1 LFAYQDDGRESRVA
15 ERGRNP
21 PGRTALEALSFF
33 MADMQAGIGPFLGVL
48 LLAHGWRAG
57 AIGTVIS
64 VGAVA
69 GMIATGPCGAL
80 VDATSHKRS
89 WIAVAG
95 LMSLAASGLVLV
107 SQRPWVIGASQI
119 IACIAGAALGPGM
132 VGLTLGVARQ
142 AGFNAQNGRNQAF
155 NHAGN
160 LAGAALSGVLGWR
173 FGFAAVFWLAAVF
186 SALSIACA
194 FAIPKAVID
203 DAEARG
209 LAGDAG
215 GAARPRGWASLFE
228 SKPLLIAAAALTLFH
243 LGNAAML
250 PLYGMAVVAAHRGD
264 PAGFVAMTIVVAQ
277 GVMVATSLAA
287 MKLAARRGYWLVLLI
302 AFACLPIR
310 GLVAG
315 ALITGWGVWPV
326 GVLDGIAA
334 GLLSVAA
341 PGLVARIMDGTGR
354 VNAAQGAIMAAQGF
368 GGAVSPVLGGWIAQ
382 AWGYPAALATL
393 GAFALVSLALWIGFA
408 RTLRPASAA
417 LAGPRTAQVP

>member
-1 LFAYQDDGRESRVA
+1 MFAYEDQGGRRKVGA
-15 ERGRNP
+15 WTKPARAW
-21 PGRTALEALSFF
+21 ALEALSFF

-48 LLAHGWRAG
+48 LLAHGWRPG

-69 GMIATGPCGAL
+69 GMLAVGPCGAM
-80 VDATSHKRS
+80 VDATPRKRS

-95 LMSLAASGLVLV
+95 LLSLAASGLVLV
-107 SQRPWVIGASQI
+107 SQQAWVIGASQI
-119 IACIAGAALGPGM
+119 VACIAGAALGPGM

-173 FGFAAVFWLAAVF
+173 FGFAAVFWLAAIF
-186 SALSIACA
+186 SVLSIASV
-194 FAIPKAVID
+194 FAIPKAIID

-209 LAGDAG
+209 LPDTTDD
-215 GAARPRGWASLFE
+215 AARPRGWTSLFE
-228 SKPLLIAAAALTLFH
+228 SKPLLVAAAALMLFY
-243 LGNAAML
+243 LGDAAML

-277 GVMVATSLAA
+277 GVMVATSLVA

-302 AFACLPIR
+302 AFALLPIR
-310 GLVAG
+310 GLVASS
-315 ALITGWGVWPV
+315 LIAAWGVWPV
-326 GVLDGIAA
+326 ETLDGVTS

-341 PGLVARIMDGTGR
+341 PGLIARIMDGTGR
-354 VNAAQGAIMAAQGF
+354 VNAAQGAIMAAQGL
-368 GGAVSPVLGGWIAQ
+368 GGAISPALGGWIAQ
-382 AWGYPAALATL
+382 TWGYPAAFATL
-393 GAFALVSLALWIGFA
+393 GGFALLSLALWIGFA
-408 RTLRPASAA
+408 RILRPYAVASAA
-417 LAGPRTAQVP
+417 GA

>member
-1 LFAYQDDGRESRVA
+1 
-15 ERGRNP
+15 
-21 PGRTALEALSFF
+21 

-69 GMIATGPCGAL
+69 GMLAVGPCGAM

-89 WIAVAG
+89 WIAGAG
-95 LMSLAASGLVLV
+95 LMSLAASGLVLL
-107 SQRPWVIGASQI
+107 SQQPWVIGASQM

-142 AGFNAQNGRNQAF
+142 EGFNAQNGRNQAF

-173 FGFAAVFWLAAVF
+173 YGFAAVFWLAAVF

-209 LAGDAG
+209 LPDAPGD
-215 GAARPRGWASLFE
+215 AARPRGWASLFE
-228 SKPLLIAAAALTLFH
+228 SKPLLVAAAALMLFYV
-243 LGNAAML
+243 GDAAML

-264 PAGFVAMTIVVAQ
+264 PAGFVATTIVVAQ
-277 GVMVATSLAA
+277 GVMVVTSLIA
-287 MKLAARRGYWLVLLI
+287 MKLAARRGYWLVLI
-302 AFACLPIR
+302 VAFALLPIR
-310 GLVAG
+310 GLLAG
-315 ALITGWGVWPV
+315 SLIAAWGVWPV
-326 GVLDGIAA
+326 ETLDGVAS

-341 PGLVARIMDGTGR
+341 PGLIARIMDGTGR
-354 VNAAQGAIMAAQGF
+354 VNAAQGAIMAAQGL
-368 GGAVSPVLGGWIAQ
+368 GGAISPALGGWIAQ
-382 AWGYPAALATL
+382 ALGYPAALATL
-393 GAFALVSLALWIGFA
+393 GGFALVSLALWIGFA
-408 RTLRPASAA
+408 RTLRRGSRPAQFEQ
-417 LAGPRTAQVP
+417 LFETVGHRP

>member
-1 LFAYQDDGRESRVA
+1 MA
-15 ERGRNP
+15 ERGRDP
-21 PGRTALEALSFF
+21 PGRKALEGLSFF

-48 LLAHGWRAG
+48 LLAHGWRVG

-69 GMIATGPCGAL
+69 GMIAVGPCGAM
-80 VDATSHKRS
+80 VDATSHKRG
-89 WIAVAG
+89 WIAGAG
-95 LMSLAASGLVLV
+95 LMSLAASGLVLI
-107 SQRPWVIGASQI
+107 SQQPWVIGASQI
-119 IACIAGAALGPGM
+119 MACIAGAALGPGM

-194 FAIPKAVID
+194 FAIPKAAID

-209 LAGDAG
+209 LADAPG
-215 GAARPRGWASLFE
+215 EAARPRSWASLFE
-228 SKPLLIAAAALTLFH
+228 SKALLVAAAALMLFYV
-243 LGNAAML
+243 GDAAML

-264 PAGFVAMTIVVAQ
+264 PAGFVATTIVVAQ
-277 GVMVATSLAA
+277 GVMIVTSLIA

-302 AFACLPIR
+302 AFALLPIR
-310 GLVAG
+310 GLVASF
-315 ALITGWGVWPV
+315 LITPWGVWPV
-326 GVLDGIAA
+326 ETLDGIAS

-341 PGLVARIMDGTGR
+341 PGLIARIMDGTGR
-354 VNAAQGAIMAAQGF
+354 VNAAQGAVMAAQGL
-368 GGAVSPVLGGWIAQ
+368 GGAISPALGGWIAQ
-382 AWGYPAALATL
+382 AAGYPAAFATL
-393 GAFALVSLALWIGFA
+393 GGFALVSLGLWIGFA
-408 RTLRPASAA
+408 RTLRPERPATAA
-417 LAGPRTAQVP
+417 GA

>member
-1 LFAYQDDGRESRVA
+1 VA
-15 ERGRNP
+15 EHGQNP
-21 PGRTALEALSFF
+21 PGRKALEALSFF

-69 GMIATGPCGAL
+69 GMLAVGPCGAF

-95 LMSLAASGLVLV
+95 LLSLSASGLVLL
-107 SQRPWVIGASQI
+107 SQETWVIGASQI

-160 LAGAALSGVLGWR
+160 LVGAALSGVLGWR

-186 SALSIACA
+186 SALSIASV
-194 FAIPKAVID
+194 FTIPKAIID

-209 LAGDAG
+209 LPDAPGDAV
-215 GAARPRGWASLFE
+215 RPRGWASLFE
-228 SKPLLIAAAALTLFH
+228 SKPLLVAAVALMLFY
-243 LGNAAML
+243 LGDAAML

-264 PAGFVAMTIVVAQ
+264 PAGFVATTIVVAQ
-277 GVMVATSLAA
+277 GVMVLTSLVA

-302 AFACLPIR
+302 AFALLPIR
-310 GLVAG
+310 GLIAS

-326 GVLDGIAA
+326 ETLDGVAS

-341 PGLVARIMDGTGR
+341 PGLIARIMDGTGR

-368 GGAVSPVLGGWIAQ
+368 GGAVSPALGGWIAQ
-382 AWGYPAALATL
+382 ALGYPAAFATL
-393 GAFALVSLALWIGFA
+393 GGFALISLALWIGFA
-408 RTLRPASAA
+408 RTLRSGKPADSPSARSAA
-417 LAGPRTAQVP
+417 

>member
-1 LFAYQDDGRESRVA
+1 MA
-15 ERGRNP
+15 EPTRSP
-21 PGRTALEALSFF
+21 PGRLALEGLSFF

-48 LLAHGWRAG
+48 LLAHGWRSG
-57 AIGTVIS
+57 AIGTAIS

-80 VDATSHKRS
+80 VDATTHKRTL
-89 WIAVAG
+89 IAVAG

-107 SQRPWVIGASQI
+107 SQRPWVIGASQM

-132 VGLTLGVARQ
+132 VGLTLGLARQ

-160 LAGAALSGVLGWR
+160 LAGAALSGLLGWR
-173 FGFAAVFWLAAVF
+173 YGFAAIFWLAAAF

-194 FAIPKAVID
+194 YAIPGAAID
-203 DAEARG
+203 HAEARG
-209 LAGDAG
+209 LADEV
-215 GAARPRGWASLFE
+215 GAIGRPRGWTSLFE
-228 SKPLLIAAAALTLFH
+228 NRPLLVAAAALTLFH

-250 PLYGMAVVAAHRGD
+250 PLYGMAVVSAHRGD
-264 PAGFVAMTIVVAQ
+264 PAGFVAMTVVVAQ
-277 GVMVATSLAA
+277 GVMVVSALAA
-287 MKLAARRGYWLVLLI
+287 MKLASRWGYWVVLLI

-326 GVLDGIAA
+326 ETLDGLAA

-368 GGAVSPVLGGWIAQ
+368 GGAVSPVLGGWNAQ
-382 AWGYPAALATL
+382 ALGYPAAFATL
-393 GAFALVSLALWIGFA
+393 GAFALGSIGLWTGFA
-408 RTLRPASAA
+408 RTLRRSAGCGA
-417 LAGPRTAQVP
+417 

>member
-1 LFAYQDDGRESRVA
+1 VVA
-15 ERGRNP
+15 RGRNP
-21 PGRTALEALSFF
+21 PGRNALEALSFF

-69 GMIATGPCGAL
+69 GMIATGPCGAF

-89 WIAVAG
+89 WIAAAG
-95 LMSLAASGLVLV
+95 LLSLTASGLVLV
-107 SQRPWVIGASQI
+107 SQQPLVIGASQM

-173 FGFAAVFWLAAVF
+173 YGFAAVFWLAAVF
-186 SALSIACA
+186 SALSIASV
-194 FAIPKAVID
+194 FAIPKTIID

-209 LAGDAG
+209 LPDTQD
-215 GAARPRGWASLFE
+215 AARPRGWASLFE
-228 SKPLLIAAAALTLFH
+228 SKPLLVAAAALMLFY
-243 LGNAAML
+243 LGDAAML

-277 GVMVATSLAA
+277 GVMVVTSLIA

-302 AFACLPIR
+302 AFALLPIR
-310 GLVAG
+310 GLVASS
-315 ALITGWGVWPV
+315 LITAWGVWPV
-326 GVLDGIAA
+326 ETLDGVTS

-341 PGLVARIMDGTGR
+341 PGLIARIMDGTGR
-354 VNAAQGAIMAAQGF
+354 VNAAQGAIMAAQGL
-368 GGAVSPVLGGWIAQ
+368 GGAISPALGGWIAQ
-382 AWGYPAALATL
+382 TLGYPAAFITL
-393 GAFALVSLALWIGFA
+393 GGFALVSLALWIGFA
-408 RTLRPASAA
+408 RILRPPPSRPAA
-417 LAGPRTAQVP
+417 R

>member
-1 LFAYQDDGRESRVA
+1 VA
-15 ERGRNP
+15 ERGQDP
-21 PGRTALEALSFF
+21 PGRRALEALSFF

-57 AIGTVIS
+57 PIGTVIS

-69 GMIATGPCGAL
+69 GMIAVGPCGAI
-80 VDATSHKRS
+80 VDATSRKRS

-160 LAGAALSGVLGWR
+160 LVGAALSGVLGWR

-186 SALSIACA
+186 SALSIASV
-194 FAIPKAVID
+194 FAIPKAIID
-203 DAEARG
+203 DDEARG
-209 LAGDAG
+209 LADAPG
-215 GAARPRGWASLFE
+215 EAHRPRGWADLFE
-228 SKPLLIAAAALTLFH
+228 CKPLLVAAAALMLFY
-243 LGNAAML
+243 LGDAAML

-277 GVMVATSLAA
+277 GVMVVTALVA

-302 AFACLPIR
+302 AFALLPIR
-310 GLVAG
+310 GLLAG

-326 GVLDGIAA
+326 EMLDGLAS

-354 VNAAQGAIMAAQGF
+354 VNAAQGAVMAAQGF
-368 GGAVSPVLGGWIAQ
+368 GGAVSPALGGWIAQ
-382 AWGYPAALATL
+382 ALGYSAALALL
-393 GAFALVSLALWIGFA
+393 GAVPLVSLALWIGFA
-408 RTLRPASAA
+408 RTLQPQSAP
-417 LAGPRTAQVP
+417 LADAQLQRG

>member
-1 LFAYQDDGRESRVA
+1 MAA
-15 ERGRNP
+15 RGLNP
-21 PGRTALEALSFF
+21 PGRNALEALSFF

-48 LLAHGWRAG
+48 LLAHGWRPG

-69 GMIATGPCGAL
+69 GMIAVGPCGAL
-80 VDATSHKRS
+80 VDATSRKRS
-89 WIAVAG
+89 WIAGAG

-107 SQRPWVIGASQI
+107 SQQAWVIGASQI
-119 IACIAGAALGPGM
+119 VACIAGAALGPGM

-186 SALSIACA
+186 SALSIASV
-194 FAIPKAVID
+194 FAIPRAIID

-209 LAGDAG
+209 LPDAPEDAVG
-215 GAARPRGWASLFE
+215 NAARPRGWASLFE
-228 SKPLLIAAAALTLFH
+228 SKPLLVAAAALMLFY
-243 LGNAAML
+243 LGDAAML

-264 PAGFVAMTIVVAQ
+264 PAGFVATTIVVAQ
-277 GVMVATSLAA
+277 GVMVATSLLA

-302 AFACLPIR
+302 AFALLPLR
-310 GLVAG
+310 GLLAG

-326 GVLDGIAA
+326 ETLDGVAS

-341 PGLVARIMDGTGR
+341 PGLIARIMDGTGR
-354 VNAAQGAIMAAQGF
+354 VNAAQGAIMAAQGL
-368 GGAVSPVLGGWIAQ
+368 GGAISPALGGWIAQ
-382 AWGYPAALATL
+382 TVGYPAAFAAL
-393 GAFALVSLALWIGFA
+393 GGFALVSLGLWVGFA
-408 RTLRPASAA
+408 RTL
-417 LAGPRTAQVP
+417 LAK

>member
-1 LFAYQDDGRESRVA
+1 MAA
-15 ERGRNP
+15 RGRHP
-21 PGRTALEALSFF
+21 PGRNALEALSFF

-57 AIGTVIS
+57 AIGTVMS

-69 GMIATGPCGAL
+69 GMLAVGPCGAF

-107 SQRPWVIGASQI
+107 SQQSWVIGASQI
-119 IACIAGAALGPGM
+119 VACIAGAALGPGM

-160 LAGAALSGVLGWR
+160 LVGAALSGVLGWR
-173 FGFAAVFWLAAVF
+173 YGFVAVFWLAAVF
-186 SALSIACA
+186 SALSIASV
-194 FAIPKAVID
+194 FAIPRGIID
-203 DAEARG
+203 HAEARG
-209 LAGDAG
+209 LPDDAP
-215 GAARPRGWASLFE
+215 ADVARPRGWASLFE
-228 SKPLLIAAAALTLFH
+228 SKALLVAAAALMLFY
-243 LGNAAML
+243 LGDAAML
-250 PLYGMAVVAAHRGD
+250 PLYGMTVVAAHRGD
-264 PAGFVAMTIVVAQ
+264 PAGFVATTIVVAQ
-277 GVMVATSLAA
+277 GVMVITSLVA

-302 AFACLPIR
+302 AFALLPIR

-326 GVLDGIAA
+326 ETLDGVAS

-341 PGLVARIMDGTGR
+341 PGLIARIMDGTGR
-354 VNAAQGAIMAAQGF
+354 VNAAQGAIMAAQGL
-368 GGAVSPVLGGWIAQ
+368 GGAISPALGGWIAQ
-382 AWGYPAALATL
+382 AVGYPAAFATL
-393 GAFALVSLALWIGFA
+393 GGFAVVSLALWIGFA
-408 RTLRPASAA
+408 RTLQP
-417 LAGPRTAQVP
+417 Q